1 VSAMRRSAALA
12 ALGALAAS
20 AARPARA
27 QALTTIKAGSGVADP
42 SSSIFYAQKLGLFA
56 KRNLDVQ
63 ITQFTS
69 GASEAAAVAGGA
81 IALAESNC
89 LSTAAAHLRGLP
101 FVYIAP
107 GAQYSST
114 APTTVLVCAKDAP
127 YKTGK
132 DLAGKTIGVPALRDS
147 AQLGPMAWVEKTGG
161 DPYALHYVE
170 LPASAAP
177 AAIIRGSI
185 DASPV
190 NEPFVHM
197 GLATGKIRVLA
208 NCFDA
213 IAPAFYQ
220 NGWFTTTTWLAA
232 NRPAATAFAEAM
244 LEAAHWAN
252 RNQKESA
259 AIFKEHSKVDPEI
272 IDVMNRSVFAER
284 FDAALMQP
292 VIDQSAK
299 FKLLDRAFP
308 ASEIMTKLV

>member
-1 VSAMRRSAALA
+1 MKRAAALSVC
-12 ALGALAAS
+12 GALAAS
-20 AARPARA
+20 AARPLRA
-27 QALTTIKAGSGVADP
+27 QTLTPLHMACGVADP
-42 SSSIFYAQKLGLFA
+42 SSEPLYAQKLGLFA
-56 KRNLDVQ
+56 KHGLDVH

-69 GASEAAAVAGGA
+69 GASQAAAVAGGA
-81 IALAESNC
+81 VAIAESNC

-107 GAQYSST
+107 GAQYASA

-132 DLAGKTIGVPALRDS
+132 DLAGKTLGVPALRDS

-161 DPYALHYVE
+161 DPYALRYVE
-170 LPASAAP
+170 LPASEAP

-185 DASPV
+185 DAAPI

-197 GLATGKIRVLA
+197 GFATGKIRLLA

-232 NRPAATAFAEAM
+232 NRPTATAFAEAI
-244 LEAAHWAN
+244 LEAGRWAN
-252 RNQKESA
+252 RNPKESA
-259 AIFKEHSKVDPEI
+259 AIFKERSKVAPEV

-284 FDAALMQP
+284 FDPALMQP
-292 VIDQSAK
+292 VLDASAH
-299 FKLLDRAFP
+299 FKLLDRSFP
-308 ASEIMTKLV
+308 ASEIMAKLV